1 MSLHPALFVSAI
13 TVLRSYYL
21 FYLSLS
27 SLNKAKTTNRRMDSF
42 KNRYTCERKE
52 GRRFH
57 ERPTD
62 LPLQFHFSPHAN
74 RNRIGQW
81 TCLSAFNYTEVYLP
95 CGIFSYLLSNR
106 QRRYTGQS
114 FCKNYSVYVR

>member
-1 MSLHPALFVSAI
+1 
-13 TVLRSYYL
+13 
-21 FYLSLS
+21 
-27 SLNKAKTTNRRMDSF
+27 MDSF

-62 LPLQFHFSPHAN
+62 LPLQFHFSSHAN

-81 TCLSAFNYTEVYLP
+81 TRLVPLAIQKL
-95 CGIFSYLLSNR
+95 IFSAEFFHISHQIVGDLTRCNPSQELF
-106 QRRYTGQS
+106 G
-114 FCKNYSVYVR
+114 VYVQ